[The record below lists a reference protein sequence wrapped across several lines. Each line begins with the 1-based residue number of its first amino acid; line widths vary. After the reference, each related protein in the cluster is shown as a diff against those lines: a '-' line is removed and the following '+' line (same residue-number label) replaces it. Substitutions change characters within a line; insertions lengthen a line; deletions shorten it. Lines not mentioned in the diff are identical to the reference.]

1 MNQEVKRTFT
11 PQPMVSYQSV
21 HTLSSYLVRSKLY
34 PIERKVGSCKRNG
47 KCCEVCKNVLET
59 DMFTCSND

>member
-1 MNQEVKRTFT
+1 
-11 PQPMVSYQSV
+11 MVSYQSV
-21 HTLSSYLVRSKLY
+21 HTLSSYLVRGKLY
-34 PIERKVGSCKRNG
+34 PIERKVGSCKCNG